1 MARRTRS
8 GVPLYFIAVVGVVLV
23 LAVFFMSG
31 SSMIMPTGLDKGI
44 RCPSGDYGQRDS
56 GCPAGK
62 VYCKDVG
69 CIAGLTPEGC
79 PADQFYCPGVG
90 CVSGEDKCKPMSVG
104 GPSAVFSKETFDMP
118 SNTPIPTNCPDGSRT
133 TNGKCLMDY

>member
-8 GVPLYFIAVVGVVLV
+8 GVPMWFFALIGVIAVV
-23 LAVFFMSG
+23 AVFSTSGLVSTSMS
-31 SSMIMPTGLDKGI
+31 LDKGI

-62 VYCKDVG
+62 VWCKDVG
-69 CIAGLTPEGC
+69 CISGLTPEGC

-90 CVSGEDKCKPMSVG
+90 CLSGQDKCKPMSVG
-104 GPSAVFSKETFDMP
+104 GASSVFSKETFDMP
-118 SNTPIPTNCPDGSRT
+118 SNTPVAKNCPDGSRT
-133 TNGKCLMDY
+133 TDGKCLMDY

>member
-8 GVPLYFIAVVGVVLV
+8 GVPLWVFALVGLIAVV
-23 LAVFFMSG
+23 AVFSTSGLALGPMS
-31 SSMIMPTGLDKGI
+31 LDKGI

-62 VYCKDVG
+62 VWCKDVG

-90 CVSGEDKCKPMSVG
+90 CLSGQDKCKPMSVG
-104 GPSAVFSKETFDMP
+104 GASAVFSKETFDMP
-118 SNTPIPTNCPDGSRT
+118 SNTPVAKNCPDGSRT
-133 TNGKCLMDY
+133 TDGKCLMDY

>member
-8 GVPLYFIAVVGVVLV
+8 GVPLWVFALVGVIAVV
-23 LAVFFMSG
+23 AVFSTTGIVSMP
-31 SSMIMPTGLDKGI
+31 SSLDKGI

-62 VYCKDVG
+62 VYCKDIG
-69 CIAGLTPEGC
+69 CVSGLTPEGC
-79 PADQFYCPGVG
+79 FADQFYCPGVG
-90 CVSGEDKCKPMSVG
+90 CISGKDKCKPMSVG
-104 GPSAVFSKETFDMP
+104 GPSTVFSKETFDMP
-118 SNTPIPTNCPDGSRT
+118 SNTPVPTTCPDGSRT

>member
-1 MARRTRS
+1 MWFFALV
-8 GVPLYFIAVVGVVLV
+8 GVIAVV
-23 LAVFFMSG
+23 AVFSTSGLVSTSMS
-31 SSMIMPTGLDKGI
+31 LDKGI

-62 VYCKDVG
+62 VWCKDVG

-90 CVSGEDKCKPMSVG
+90 CLSGQDKCKPMSVG
-104 GPSAVFSKETFDMP
+104 AASAVFSKETFDMP
-118 SNTPIPTNCPDGSRT
+118 SNTPVAKNCPDGSRT
-133 TNGKCLMDY
+133 TDGKCLMDY

>member
-1 MARRTRS
+1 MARSRKNLWMW
-8 GVPLYFIAVVGVVLV
+8 GV
-23 LAVFFMSG
+23 LAAVIVFLFMSMGG
-31 SSMIMPTGLDKGI
+31 SSYSMSLDKGI
-44 RCPSGDYGQRDS
+44 RCPGGDMGQRDA
-56 GCPAGK
+56 GCPSGK

-90 CVSGEDKCKPMSVG
+90 CVSGRDKCKPASVG

-118 SNTPIPTNCPDGSRT
+118 SGQRVAKACPDGTRST
-133 TNGKCLMDY
+133 DGKCLMDF

>member
-1 MARRTRS
+1 MWFFALV
-8 GVPLYFIAVVGVVLV
+8 GVIAVV
-23 LAVFFMSG
+23 AVFSTSGLVSTSMS
-31 SSMIMPTGLDKGI
+31 LDKGI

-62 VYCKDVG
+62 VWCKDVG

-90 CVSGEDKCKPMSVG
+90 CLSGKDKCKPMSVG
-104 GPSAVFSKETFDMP
+104 GASAVFSKETFDMP
-118 SNTPIPTNCPDGSRT
+118 SNTPVAKNCPDGSRT
-133 TNGKCLMDY
+133 TDGKCLMDY